1 VQVTRLLTGR
11 KLEPIG
17 RDRGLSG
24 GIELAASLL
33 LFVLIGI
40 GLDAWL
46 GTAPWCAV
54 GLSIFAGVGGFVS
67 SWYRYKARI
76 EEQDVDKPWNRKAA
90 RLAADAAAVN
100 DESASPESREVA

>member
-1 VQVTRLLTGR
+1 MQLRRLITSR
-11 KLEPIG
+11 TLEPVG
-17 RDRGLSG
+17 RDRGVSG

-67 SWYRYKARI
+67 SYYRYKARI

-90 RLAADAAAVN
+90 RLAGAD
-100 DESASPESREVA
+100 SARVETVDVVTTPESV